1 MQEHEKSLYSLLI
14 IGALIAIGKV
24 LASNDPITPRLFF
37 SRVILGSLVSVMAGA
52 VLIQIP
58 DASPLA
64 IQGLGAGLGIA
75 GYQAVEMYIRRRAAG
90 KEEGNANDT
99 Q

>member
-1 MQEHEKSLYSLLI
+1 MQEHEKSLYSLLVM
-14 IGALIAIGKV
+14 GALIAIGHV
-24 LASNDPITPRLFF
+24 VSSDDPITLRHFIG
-37 SRVILGSLVSVMAGA
+37 RVILGSFVSVIAGA

-64 IQGLGAGLGIA
+64 IQGIGAGLGIA
-75 GYQAVEMYIRRRAAG
+75 GYQTVELWLRRRALG
-90 KEEGNANDT
+90 KREKRKE

>member
-1 MQEHEKSLYSLLI
+1 MQEHEKSLYSLLAM
-14 IGALIAIGKV
+14 GVLIAIGHV
-24 LASNDPITPRLFF
+24 LSGNDPITLRHFIG
-37 SRVILGSLVSVMAGA
+37 RVILGSFVSVIAGV

-64 IQGLGAGLGIA
+64 IQGIGAALGIA
-75 GYQAVEMYIRRRAAG
+75 GYQSVELWLRRRALG
-90 KEEGNANDT
+90 KKERGNE

>member
-1 MQEHEKSLYSLLI
+1 MQEHEKSLYSLLV
-14 IGALIAIGKV
+14 IGALIAIAKV
-24 LASNDPITPRLFF
+24 LASNDPITPRLFI
-37 SRVILGSLVSVMAGA
+37 SRVILGSLVSVVAGA

-75 GYQAVEMYIRRRAAG
+75 GYQVVEMYLRRRAG
-90 KEEGNANDT
+90 GEQEGSKK
-99 Q
+99 